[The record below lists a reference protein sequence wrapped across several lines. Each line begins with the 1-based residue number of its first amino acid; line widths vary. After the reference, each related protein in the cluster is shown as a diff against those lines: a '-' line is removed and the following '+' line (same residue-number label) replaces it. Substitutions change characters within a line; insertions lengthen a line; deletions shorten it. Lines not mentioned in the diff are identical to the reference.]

1 MSHDIE
7 HAAVSAALP
16 PGVEIAH
23 DGLAVPL
30 VGL

>member
-16 PGVEIAH
+16 PGVEIAY
-23 DGLAVPL
+23 DGLSVPL
-30 VGL
+30 VW